1 MRFLPKLFGRRE
13 AELSRIREIGEVADG
28 FRRSVPGVGE
38 MAAVFIRHGAA
49 PTEFRS
55 FCARVRAGRG
65 FNAAAI
71 NRLTGDWPT
80 TLQGMDSVLR
90 MELKPLRARARDLTK
105 NNPYFSGYLRFL
117 KTNVIGSEGMTLKV
131 KATWPAKVEN
141 GKLVRKPDLLANTL
155 IQDAWW
161 EWCKKENCTVHKN
174 LTWLDVQNLMVET
187 LAVEGQF
194 LAIKKR
200 GTHAKNKFGF
210 ALQLVDNDSLD
221 LDYNED
227 LGDGRQIRMGIEKDG
242 DGAVLAYH
250 FFKYNPS
257 DTLYATSTRRERVR
271 VMAKDVVHLF
281 MTRSIG
287 QTQGYPWAA
296 AVMLMLQMLGA
307 YDEAELVASRN
318 AANKHGFFKRTGEGK
333 GYEGASDGAGNKIME
348 SEPGSWT
355 EIDQG
360 LEPVVVDWKHPSGAY
375 AAFVGAMLRGMGTG
389 LGQSYPT
396 LANDYASVNFSSGR
410 MSQMEEREF
419 LKCLQRLVADHGCAP
434 IYEDWVDVSLLRGA
448 IPLPYEKVDKFLYHC
463 WFGRRWSWVDPEKEV
478 QAKIKEINAGFTSYT
493 RVLSEMG
500 IDVDEHLDE
509 IEQDQKRLKDR
520 GIKLSEIYSD
530 EKESDLEF
538 QQKAWLGFQADGTVG
553 DVLANQT
560 DIKKLTKDVG
570 LPVQADYT
578 EPWLPVKD
586 DTGAPVTGEV
596 LKDSEGDIVGGQA
609 GPAPTAPGG
618 SKDEK
623 PEPKT
628 AA

>member
-1 MRFLPKLFGRRE
+1 MRLLPKLFGRRE

-38 MAAVFIRHGAA
+38 MAAVFIRHKCA
-49 PTEFRS
+49 PAEFRS

-80 TLQGMDSVLR
+80 TLQGLDSTLR
-90 MELKPLRARARDLTK
+90 MELKPLRARARDLTQ

-117 KTNVIGSEGMTLKV
+117 KTNVIGGEGMALKV
-131 KATWPAKVEN
+131 KAMDPPRVEN
-141 GKLVRKPDLLANTL
+141 GKLVQRLDLLANKV
-155 IQDAWW
+155 IENAWW
-161 EWCKKENCTVHKN
+161 EWSKKENCTVHKN

-200 GTHAKNKFGF
+200 GTQAKNKFGF

-227 LGDGRQIRMGIEKDG
+227 FGDGRQIRMGIEKDG

-271 VMAKDVVHLF
+271 VQAKDVVHLF
-281 MTRSIG
+281 MTRRIG
-287 QTQGYPWAA
+287 QTQGYPWSA

-360 LEPVVVDWKHPSGAY
+360 LEPFVVDWKHPSGAY
-375 AAFVGAMLRGMGTG
+375 ASFVGAMLRGMGTG
-389 LGQSYPT
+389 LGLSYPT

-419 LKCLQRLVADHGCAP
+419 WKCLQRLVADHACSP
-434 IYEDWVDVSLLRGA
+434 IYEAWLDMSLLGGA
-448 IPLPYEKVDKFLYHC
+448 IPLPYEKFDKFNYPC
-463 WFGRRWSWVDPEKEV
+463 FYGRRWTWVDPQKEV
-478 QAKIKEINAGFTSYT
+478 TAKIMELNACLTSHT
-493 RVLSEMG
+493 RILAEQG
-500 IDVDEHLDE
+500 IEEDELLDE
-509 IEQDQKRLKDR
+509 IAEFKAKCEAK
-520 GIKLSEIYSD
+520 GIKPSE
-530 EKESDLEF
+530 
-538 QQKAWLGFQADGTVG
+538 T
-553 DVLANQT
+553 
-560 DIKKLTKDVG
+560 
-570 LPVQADYT
+570 P
-578 EPWLPVKD
+578 
-586 DTGAPVTGEV
+586 
-596 LKDSEGDIVGGQA
+596 IVVNIVNEAEQ
-609 GPAPTAPGG
+609 P
-618 SKDEK
+618 
-623 PEPKT
+623 PK
-628 AA
+628 